1 MVNTKIFGILLL
13 GLHVGL
19 STAQVKVNYVK
30 LSEGESYGPHSVR
43 VFDAAAQASGK
54 TLNVRIYPEIR
65 FQTMKGIGGAFNEQ
79 GGEAFVRLSES
90 KQAELVDALFGVE
103 HGAGLSFCRTAVGA
117 SDFAFDAYSYS
128 EVPNDYKMES
138 FSIARDRKT
147 VIPFIQAAMK
157 ANPSLGIFAS
167 PWSPPGWMKES
178 GKMEDGRRLRSKNV
192 LIDKHEIYEAYALY
206 MYKYVTSY
214 LSEGIPIERLLIQ
227 NEQDWSTVYPS
238 CRIPVEQMVK
248 FVDHYLYPLFKKKG
262 VKTEIWGGTFRT
274 VGELEAL
281 RFAADPQNAEHSSG
295 MGVQYTRL
303 GVLSEIRQLFPEVRL
318 MHTESACF
326 NGANSIEEAWSRFE
340 EVSNYINN
348 GCSNFCYW
356 NMVLNEGQK
365 SGWGWKQNSLIT
377 VDRNTQQIEYHP
389 DYGVFLLMSRFIR
402 PGMERIAS
410 ITSGISMAFT
420 DGKKSIYLLKTS
432 ERRTFPANVATVMSN
447 RGLFCLP
454 SLYV

>member
-1 MVNTKIFGILLL
+1 
-13 GLHVGL
+13 
-19 STAQVKVNYVK
+19 
-30 LSEGESYGPHSVR
+30 
-43 VFDAAAQASGK
+43 
-54 TLNVRIYPEIR
+54 
-65 FQTMKGIGGAFNEQ
+65 
-79 GGEAFVRLSES
+79 
-90 KQAELVDALFGVE
+90 
-103 HGAGLSFCRTAVGA
+103 
-117 SDFAFDAYSYS
+117 
-128 EVPNDYKMES
+128 
-138 FSIARDRKT
+138 
-147 VIPFIQAAMK
+147 
-157 ANPSLGIFAS
+157 
-167 PWSPPGWMKES
+167 
-178 GKMEDGRRLRSKNV
+178 
-192 LIDKHEIYEAYALY
+192 
-206 MYKYVTSY
+206 
-214 LSEGIPIERLLIQ
+214 
-227 NEQDWSTVYPS
+227 
-238 CRIPVEQMVK
+238 MVK

-281 RFAADPQNAEHSSG
+281 RFAADPQNAEHFSG